1 MKDISVVK
9 SMDEDIEIVVDP
21 DVLERA
27 LENIII
33 NATEAMQNGVQLTI
47 SVTRK
52 SRRVRIAIQDNGTGM
67 TDEFIR
73 ERLFKPFQTTKK
85 HGTGLGLWQVKNIVD
100 QIGGTI
106 EVSSCL
112 TEGTCFTISIP
123 ENREVPVNAKTS
135 PEK

>member
-1 MKDISVVK
+1 MKDISIVK
-9 SMDEDIEIVVDP
+9 SIDAGIEIMIDP
-21 DVLERA
+21 DMLERA

-33 NATEAMQNGVQLTI
+33 NATEAMQNGGRLMITVG
-47 SVTRK
+47 RK
-52 SRRVRIAIQDNGTGM
+52 GKRTQIAIEDNGTGM

-100 QIGGTI
+100 QMGGTVDI
-106 EVSSCL
+106 SSCL

-123 ENREVPVNAKTS
+123 EAKACS
-135 PEK
+135 GNDDNKPIK